1 MKRIKL
7 PIVIGLILLTITY
20 VFTKDMVVGSKH
32 VESKRP
38 KIKIAINE
46 WSGFAPVVYAQEMGL
61 YKKNNLDVEI
71 ILTPGMNEST
81 EIFMKREA
89 DAICT
94 VLSDSLVM
102 RSNGVDARVVLI
114 ADSSLTGDVIIA
126 NSKIKSIKDLKNKY
140 IGIDALNSF
149 SHVFVLEALAKYGIK
164 ESEVHFKIIPYYE
177 VARTLSKGIID
188 AAHTWD
194 PGKREAL
201 RAGHHVIFNAKEIP
215 GMISDTITFNERF
228 INKNPEEVKTFTN
241 IFFEAQNEM
250 LKNPKAAAAK
260 MAHFFKNNPEE
271 FYGTF
276 KDIHFTT
283 KEESHK
289 MIYAVDDPASAQAN
303 LKKYNK
309 FFLERGQVADRE
321 LYRKALMS
329 GDWQ

>member
-1 MKRIKL
+1 MKLTKVV
-7 PIVIGLILLTITY
+7 PILIGLTIFSSLYLITRGP
-20 VFTKDMVVGSKH
+20 VIKKAVAAN
-32 VESKRP
+32 RP

-46 WSGFAPVVYAQEMGL
+46 WSGFAPVVYAQVMGL
-61 YKKNNLDVEI
+61 YEKNNLDVEI

-81 EIFMKREA
+81 ELFMKREV

-94 VLSDSLVM
+94 VLSDVLMM
-102 RSNGVDARVVLI
+102 RSNGVGAKVVLI

-126 NSKIKSIKDLKNKY
+126 SSKIKSMKDLKNKF

-149 SHVFVLEALAKYGIK
+149 SHVFVLEALAKHGIK
-164 ESEVHFKIIPYYE
+164 EGDVHFKIIPYYE
-177 VARTLSKGIID
+177 VAGTLSKGKVD

-201 RAGHHVIFNAKEIP
+201 RAGHHVIFNAEEIP
-215 GMISDTITFNERF
+215 GIISDTITFNERF
-228 INKNPEEVKTFTN
+228 IEKNPEAVKTFSN
-241 IFFEAQNEM
+241 IFFEAQKEM
-250 LKNPKAAAAK
+250 LKNPKVATVQ
-260 MAHFFKNNPEE
+260 MAYLFKNNPKE
-271 FYGTF
+271 FYESF

-289 MIYAVDDPASAQAN
+289 MIYEVEDPTSAQSS

-321 LYRKALMS
+321 LYRKVLIGGAS
-329 GDWQ
+329 Q